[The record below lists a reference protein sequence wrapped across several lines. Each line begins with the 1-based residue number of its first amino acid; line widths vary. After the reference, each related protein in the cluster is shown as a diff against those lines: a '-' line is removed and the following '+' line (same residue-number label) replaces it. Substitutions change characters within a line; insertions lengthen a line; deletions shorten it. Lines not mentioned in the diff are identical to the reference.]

1 MSLHGYTCHLKHAQ
15 KFHSFFSHFL
25 INYSLIVTMVTFIT
39 SKLPYEVSNDQAL
52 AHEEVKKRISQTIQV
67 LIDATEKFQ
76 TTILASVGRIP

>member
-1 MSLHGYTCHLKHAQ
+1 MYIYI
-15 KFHSFFSHFL
+15 HFPHY
-25 INYSLIVTMVTFIT
+25 YSLTVTVVTFIT